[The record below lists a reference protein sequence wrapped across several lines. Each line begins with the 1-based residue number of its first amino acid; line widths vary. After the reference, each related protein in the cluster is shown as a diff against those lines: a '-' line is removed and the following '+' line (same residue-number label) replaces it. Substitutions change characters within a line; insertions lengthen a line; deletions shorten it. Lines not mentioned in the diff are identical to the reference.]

1 MALDGIYI
9 YSLANELNSKLKDAR
24 VDKIYQPESEEL
36 FIHLHK
42 EKEKFKLFLSV
53 ASGNPKIYISKNTVR
68 ENPSNAPSFC
78 MLLRK
83 ILTGGKILKVKQ
95 PPFERIIEIHIEVL
109 DELRNKKIKVLT
121 IELMGKHSNIILLD
135 SETLKITDSIK
146 RVPLSLSRVRQIVPG
161 NLYLYPP
168 SQGKINPL
176 DILTFD
182 EFNSSLKTN
191 TSLYKSLYT
200 SFDGI
205 GPNFAREL
213 CYRSNVDSD
222 IDFSN
227 LSEKDKKY
235 LFENFSKFFLQ
246 IKKNIIHP
254 SIFFNK
260 KIDQLIDYY
269 VVPLDLYSEF
279 TIIYKES
286 LSETLEDFFIQK
298 DIKDRIRQRSSD
310 LKKSIQ
316 IKLERLY
323 NKKSK
328 QLDEIEKAK
337 KADSFKLK
345 GDLITSYIYMIE
357 KGMNFINVENF
368 YDENLPKLKINLD
381 SHLTPSENA
390 QKYFKKYNKLKT
402 AFRELNKQIQ
412 LDCVQIDYLE
422 NILLSLENCQD
433 LNDLEDI
440 VEELK
445 KEDLIKNKK
454 EKNKKSSNIS
464 SSPMKFIS
472 SSGLSILVGKNNKQN
487 DLLTLK
493 IADID
498 DLWFHTKDIPGS
510 HVILKINSSK
520 DVDETSIHE
529 AAILAAYY
537 SKARN
542 SSNVAVDFTQRRNV
556 KKPSGAKPGMVIY
569 EKNKTLFVNP
579 SQELITTIKNNKD
592 PE

>member
-1 MALDGIYI
+1 
-9 YSLANELNSKLKDAR
+9 
-24 VDKIYQPESEEL
+24 
-36 FIHLHK
+36 
-42 EKEKFKLFLSV
+42 
-53 ASGNPKIYISKNTVR
+53 
-68 ENPSNAPSFC
+68 
-78 MLLRK
+78 
-83 ILTGGKILKVKQ
+83 
-95 PPFERIIEIHIEVL
+95 
-109 DELRNKKIKVLT
+109 
-121 IELMGKHSNIILLD
+121 
-135 SETLKITDSIK
+135 
-146 RVPLSLSRVRQIVPG
+146 
-161 NLYLYPP
+161 
-168 SQGKINPL
+168 
-176 DILTFD
+176 
-182 EFNSSLKTN
+182 
-191 TSLYKSLYT
+191 
-200 SFDGI
+200 
-205 GPNFAREL
+205 
-213 CYRSNVDSD
+213 
-222 IDFSN
+222 
-227 LSEKDKKY
+227 
-235 LFENFSKFFLQ
+235 
-246 IKKNIIHP
+246 
-254 SIFFNK
+254 
-260 KIDQLIDYY
+260 
-269 VVPLDLYSEF
+269 
-279 TIIYKES
+279 
-286 LSETLEDFFIQK
+286 
-298 DIKDRIRQRSSD
+298 
-310 LKKSIQ
+310 
-316 IKLERLY
+316 
-323 NKKSK
+323 
-328 QLDEIEKAK
+328 
-337 KADSFKLK
+337 
-345 GDLITSYIYMIE
+345 MIE